1 LGITCDSFLLEMAC
15 LNEEE
20 ILECLYPLPEN
31 EDDSEE
37 DCDEDAAE
45 ELALLE
51 VTNSGCDEM
60 EGAFAVAVDIQRK
73 ELNRTVR
80 TAIHQKT
87 KVNGA
92 IASHTLRI

>member
-1 LGITCDSFLLEMAC
+1 LGITCDFFLLEMAC

-20 ILECLYPLPEN
+20 ILECLYSLPAN

-51 VTNSGCDEM
+51 VTNSGCDERD
-60 EGAFAVAVDIQRK
+60 GAFAVVVDISEEATEPDRQSSD
-73 ELNRTVR
+73 T
-80 TAIHQKT
+80 
-87 KVNGA
+87 
-92 IASHTLRI
+92 